1 MVRPERMHLS
11 RARPEADNIVRGR
24 IASLVFLGGF
34 HAARV
39 TLTSGKTVL
48 ARLSPAEFTSAGAP
62 APGDDIHLSWPVTA
76 ARVLLR

>member
-1 MVRPERMHLS
+1 MHIS
-11 RARPEADNIVRGR
+11 RTQSAADNAVRGR
-24 IASLVFLGGF
+24 IASIIFLGGF
-34 HAARV
+34 HACRV
-39 TLTSGKTVL
+39 TLESGKTVL